1 MKGRAVAAA
10 GDRPSIC
17 HINLERGFR
26 GGERQ
31 TELLVRAL
39 SQKAWS
45 QQLVGHCRGQ
55 LLERAADIPGLELR
69 PCSGLLSAYRAL
81 GSPDLI
87 HVHQGRAIHAAALC
101 KLLRGVPYIVTRR
114 VPNAPSSGLLTR
126 RAYRQASKVV
136 AISEAVARVM
146 NDSLEIPLAELLVI
160 ADGFQSLPTDPER
173 VAALRQQWGGDFVV
187 GHVGALDHSCKGQSD
202 LISVARRLAQSHPGM
217 RFVMVGSG
225 HDEARFRRESE
236 GLHNVRF
243 AGFQRRVG
251 DYLGAFD
258 LFAFPSLKEGM
269 GSSLLDAMDHGLA
282 VVASNVGGIPELV
295 KDRQTGLLVPPAN
308 AEALGEAILALYGNP
323 ELRRAMGLAGKQ
335 RSLLFT
341 AEVMAERYV
350 ELYRE
355 VLA

>member
-1 MKGRAVAAA
+1 MNASPVPAAEHFP
-10 GDRPSIC
+10 RIC
-17 HINLERGFR
+17 HINLERAFR

-31 TELLVRAL
+31 TELLIRAL
-39 SQKAWS
+39 SKQHWP
-45 QQLVGHCRGQ
+45 QQLVGSGAG
-55 LLERAADIPGLELR
+55 LLLKRVADVPGLELR
-69 PCSGLLSAYRAL
+69 PCTGLLSAYRKL
-81 GSPDLI
+81 GTPDLV

-126 RAYRQASKVV
+126 RAYAGASRVV
-136 AISEAVARVM
+136 AISRAVARVM
-146 NDSLEIPLAELLVI
+146 NQSLSLPVAEMTVIP
-160 ADGFQSLPTDPER
+160 DGFQSLPTDPDR
-173 VAALRQQWGGDFVV
+173 VVALRQQWGGDFVV

-202 LISVARRLAQSHPGM
+202 LISVAREVSLTHPGM

-225 HDEARFRRESE
+225 HDEARFRQESE
-236 GLHNVRF
+236 GLHNVHF
-243 AGFQRRVG
+243 TGFQQRVG

-258 LFAFPSLKEGM
+258 LFAFPSLREGM

-295 KDRQTGLLVPPAN
+295 VDQETGLLVPPGSPGL
-308 AEALGEAILALYGNP
+308 LGEAILTLYRDPAL
-323 ELRRAMGLAGKQ
+323 RQAMGLAGKQ
-335 RSLLFT
+335 RSELFT
-341 AEVMAERYV
+341 AGVMAKRYA